1 MGRSSE
7 SFFEYNLTRPYPFR
21 YFTLFACVFVVIWLA
36 IITVI
41 NVLTQGYILVTM
53 YSTDWAGIQGGSGK
67 RYDGIIATR
76 KSSCQS
82 RLFEV
87 GKSFRNIN
95 SGLLYTLA
103 GFE

>member
-21 YFTLFACVFVVIWLA
+21 YFTVFAIIFVVIWLA

-41 NVLTQGYILVTM
+41 NVLTQGYVVVTT
-53 YSTDWAGIQGGSGK
+53 YSTDWAGIQGGGGK
-67 RYDGIIATR
+67 WYDGIIATR
-76 KSSCQS
+76 KSSCQP

-87 GKSFRNIN
+87 GESFRSNN
-95 SGLLYTLA
+95 SGLIYTLA